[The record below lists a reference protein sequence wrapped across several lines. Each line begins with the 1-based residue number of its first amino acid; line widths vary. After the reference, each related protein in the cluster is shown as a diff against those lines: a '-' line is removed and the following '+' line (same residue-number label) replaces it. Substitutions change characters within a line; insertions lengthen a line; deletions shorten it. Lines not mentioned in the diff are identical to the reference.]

1 MKNDPNFNISA
12 FRSHWKVYLG
22 SILSGVNYTACYT
35 GEDSYDRPIYDL
47 YYRFY
52 DNEDWDPVKS
62 ASVPYSHLLEA
73 TYCVVEEARRDNR
86 PFTILDARDTFCKI
100 ASSTIQGKM
109 NLDSRFYYK
118 HHPNYDPEFDL
129 YKQAKFMEVSNGL
142 KDVLAL
148 LIEADANKRYYT
160 VVASVDDRVITI
172 EDKLH
177 VSRRENRVV
186 QIPYTI
192 MLEAVVANNQPLRNA
207 VTFCVD
213 TAIERFR
220 V

>member
-1 MKNDPNFNISA
+1 MKNDLNFNIFA

-22 SILSGVNYTACYT
+22 SILSGVNYTACYR

-52 DNEDWDPVKS
+52 DNKDWDPVKS
-62 ASVPYSHLLEA
+62 AIVPYSHLLEA
-73 TYCVVEEARRDNR
+73 TYCIAEEARRDNR

-100 ASSTIQGKM
+100 ASSTIQGKA
-109 NLDSRFYYK
+109 NLDTRFYYK
-118 HHPNYDPEFDL
+118 HHSNYDPEFDL

-148 LIEADANKRYYT
+148 LIETDANERYYT
-160 VVASVDDRVITI
+160 VAASVDDRVITI

-207 VTFCVD
+207 VTSCVD
-213 TAIERFR
+213 TAVERFR

>member
-1 MKNDPNFNISA
+1 MKNDLNFNISA

-22 SILSGVNYTACYT
+22 SILSGVNYTACYR
-35 GEDSYDRPIYDL
+35 GEDSYDLPIYDL

-73 TYCVVEEARRDNR
+73 TYCVAEGNRKENR

-100 ASSTIQGKM
+100 ASSTIQGKA
-109 NLDSRFYYK
+109 NLDTMFYYK
-118 HHPNYDPEFDL
+118 HHPNYDSEFDL

-160 VVASVDDRVITI
+160 VAASVDDRVITI

-207 VTFCVD
+207 VTSCVD

>member
-22 SILSGVNYTACYT
+22 SILSGVNYTACCR

-52 DNEDWDPVKS
+52 DNEDWDHVKS

-73 TYCVVEEARRDNR
+73 TYCVAEEARRDNR

-100 ASSTIQGKM
+100 ASSTIQGKI
-109 NLDSRFYYK
+109 NLDTRFYYK
-118 HHPNYDPEFDL
+118 HHSNYDPEFDL

-160 VVASVDDRVITI
+160 VAASVDGRVITI

-207 VTFCVD
+207 VTSCID
-213 TAIERFR
+213 TVIERFR

>member
-22 SILSGVNYTACYT
+22 SILSGVNYTACYR
-35 GEDSYDRPIYDL
+35 GEDSYDLPIYDL

-52 DNEDWDPVKS
+52 DNKDWDPVKS

-73 TYCVVEEARRDNR
+73 TYCIAEGNRKENR

-100 ASSTIQGKM
+100 ASSTIQGKA
-109 NLDSRFYYK
+109 NLDTRFYYK
-118 HHPNYDPEFDL
+118 HHSNYDPEFDL
-129 YKQAKFMEVSNGL
+129 YKQAKFMEVSNGI

-160 VVASVDDRVITI
+160 VAASVDDRVITI

-207 VTFCVD
+207 VTSCVD

>member
-22 SILSGVNYTACYT
+22 SILSGVNYTACYR

-52 DNEDWDPVKS
+52 DNEDWDRVKS

-73 TYCVVEEARRDNR
+73 TYCVAEEARRDNR
-86 PFTILDARDTFCKI
+86 PFTILDARDKFCKI
-100 ASSTIQGKM
+100 ASSTIQGKV
-109 NLDSRFYYK
+109 NLDTRFYYK
-118 HHPNYDPEFDL
+118 HHSNYDPEFDL

-148 LIEADANKRYYT
+148 LIEADANERYYT
-160 VVASVDDRVITI
+160 VAASVDDRVITI
-172 EDKLH
+172 EDRLH

-186 QIPYTI
+186 QIPYTS

-207 VTFCVD
+207 VTSCVN

-220 V
+220 R

>member
-1 MKNDPNFNISA
+1 MKDDVEFNVFG
-12 FRSHWKVYLG
+12 FRCHWKVYLN
-22 SILSGVNYTACYT
+22 SSLKGVNYTACYR
-35 GEDSYDRPIYDL
+35 GEDSYDRPVYDL

-52 DNEDWDPVKS
+52 DNEDWDPI
-62 ASVPYSHLLEA
+62 ASVNVPYSHILEA
-73 TYCVVEEARRDNR
+73 IYCIAEEARKNNR
-86 PFTILDARDTFCKI
+86 AFTILDARDMFCKI
-100 ASSTIQGKM
+100 ANSTIQGKT
-109 NLDSRFYYK
+109 NLDNRFYYK

-129 YKQAKFMEVSNGL
+129 YKQAKFMEVSNGI

-160 VVASVDDRVITI
+160 VAASVDDRVITI

-207 VTFCVD
+207 VTSCID
-213 TAIERFR
+213 TVIERFR

>member
-1 MKNDPNFNISA
+1 MKDNVEFNVFL
-12 FRSHWKVYLG
+12 FRTDWKVWL
-22 SILSGVNYTACYT
+22 SHRLSGVNYTACYK
-35 GEDSYDRPIYDL
+35 GEDSDDLPIYDL

-52 DNEDWDPVKS
+52 DKDWDPIAS
-62 ASVPYSHLLEA
+62 ASVPYSHILEA
-73 TYCVVEEARRDNR
+73 TFCIAEEGRKDNK

-100 ASSTIQGKM
+100 ANSTIQGKT
-109 NLDSRFYYK
+109 NLDSRFYYQ

-148 LIEADANKRYYT
+148 LIEAEANKRYFT
-160 VVASVDDRVITI
+160 IAASVDDRVITI

-192 MLEAVVANNQPLRNA
+192 MLEAIVANNQPLRNA
-207 VTFCVD
+207 VTACVD

-220 V
+220 E

>member
-1 MKNDPNFNISA
+1 MKDGIEFNVFG
-12 FRSHWKVYLG
+12 FRCHWRVYLN
-22 SILSGVNYTACYT
+22 SNLSGVNYTACYR
-35 GEDSYDRPIYDL
+35 GENSDNRPIYEL

-52 DNEDWDPVKS
+52 DNEDWDPIAS
-62 ASVPYSHLLEA
+62 ASVPYSHILEA
-73 TYCVVEEARRDNR
+73 TYCVAEEARKENR
-86 PFTILDARDTFCKI
+86 AFTILDARDIFCKI
-100 ASSTIQGKM
+100 ANSTIQGKT
-109 NLDSRFYYK
+109 NLDNRFYYK

-129 YKQAKFMEVSNGL
+129 YKQAKFMEVSNGI

-160 VVASVDDRVITI
+160 VAASVDDRVITI

-207 VTFCVD
+207 VTSCID
-213 TAIERFR
+213 TVIERFR

>member
-1 MKNDPNFNISA
+1 MKDDIEFNIFG
-12 FRSHWKVYLG
+12 FRRHWKVYLN
-22 SILSGVNYTACYT
+22 SNLSGVNYTACYR
-35 GEDSYDRPIYDL
+35 GEDNDDRPIYDL

-52 DNEDWDPVKS
+52 DNEDWDPIAS

-73 TYCVVEEARRDNR
+73 TYCIAEEARRDNR
-86 PFTILDARDTFCKI
+86 TFTILDARDMFCKI
-100 ASSTIQGKM
+100 ANSTIQGKT

-118 HHPNYDPEFDL
+118 HHPNHDPEFDL
-129 YKQAKFMEVSNGL
+129 YKQAKFMEVSNGI

-160 VVASVDDRVITI
+160 VSASVDDRVITI

-186 QIPYTI
+186 RIPYTTI
-192 MLEAVVANNQPLRNA
+192 LEAIVANNQLLKNA
-207 VTFCVD
+207 VTACVD

-220 V
+220 R

>member
-1 MKNDPNFNISA
+1 MKDNVEFNVFA
-12 FRSHWKVYLG
+12 FRSHWRVYLH
-22 SILSGVNYTACYT
+22 SNLNGVNYTACYR
-35 GEDSYDRPIYDL
+35 GEDSYDRPIYNL

-52 DNEDWDPVKS
+52 DNEDWDPIAS
-62 ASVPYSHLLEA
+62 ASVPYSHILEA
-73 TYCVVEEARRDNR
+73 TYCIAEEARRGNR

-100 ASSTIQGKM
+100 ANSTIQGKT

-118 HHPNYDPEFDL
+118 YHPNYDPEFDL
-129 YKQAKFMEVSNGL
+129 YKQAKFMEVSTGI

-148 LIEADANKRYYT
+148 LIEAEANKRYYT
-160 VVASVDDRVITI
+160 VAASVDDRVITI

-207 VTFCVD
+207 VTAWVD
-213 TAIERFR
+213 TAIEQFR
-220 V
+220 R